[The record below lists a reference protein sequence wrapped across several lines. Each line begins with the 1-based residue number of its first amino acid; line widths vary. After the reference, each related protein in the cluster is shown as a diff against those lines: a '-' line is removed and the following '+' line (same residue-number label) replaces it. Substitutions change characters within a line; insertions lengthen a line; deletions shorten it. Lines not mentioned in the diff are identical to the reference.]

1 MSVLNLIFT
10 YSLRLIKREW
20 RLFVLPFLSLAITA
34 VVLVL
39 ILFLTN
45 SSEKFLDQQ
54 QKFLQGGDV
63 VLETKNSIDTSSLWQ
78 EAGVIPEETSAQLEI
93 NATLSAGIEN
103 LAFFVRVVDDSYPL
117 YGSLTLKNQTYRNLN
132 ENEIY
137 LDQAGLDRLKVS
149 VGDQVILGAQTFTL
163 VDTVVSEPTSLL
175 GGFNFLPK
183 AIISQQGFAKT
194 ELNPAFLNLDYV
206 YAARFA
212 GLTEENNTNIKNAGA
227 KLFPGERLTI
237 AGESRSGLQF
247 GLQLVSDFLIISVLI
262 TAALA
267 AVNVYSS
274 TLYLITVEKK
284 SLAVLLSLGVNK
296 RNLAA
301 ILGLTL
307 AYTVI
312 IASVVGLILGVLLF
326 LALTNLVG
334 TNFNL
339 DLPNP
344 NFWLNAATTVVLIST
359 IAISSFIPAVRK
371 TLSLKPKQILANNE
385 DDPEGKSN
393 NLRSVFII
401 TGATLTPLVFL
412 ASVLL
417 TSLKDGVIAVL
428 IIGGIYIALAIIFTL
443 LLNLIYK
450 KRSHF
455 KFFTKTII
463 SQKKADGLFGII
475 SLTSLFVALTAISTL
490 TLVQVS
496 LGQYL
501 TEELNQT
508 IPTTYIIDVQ
518 PSQKDALIQ
527 QFPEVELYANV
538 RARIVSIDNVS
549 VQEMINAEADE
560 GSREL
565 TREFNLTSRNELLSS
580 ETIAAGVWSAGKVGE
595 VSVDIEYADRV
606 GINLGSKIIFLIQG
620 FEVITTVT
628 SLRETDSRSGLP
640 FFYFVLSPEDLEL
653 FPGVFFGYAYYE
665 KETRSELG
673 QYIGQN
679 IPNVSFIETENL
691 GAQLTILI
699 STLMT
704 LVFFVTLP
712 PLVIA
717 TLLIAT
723 LVVSSYQSRRRDSA
737 KLRALG
743 AKRSSVLIQYL
754 VETIS
759 LTLIAAVLAYA
770 VSLGI
775 TYIINYSFLELNSIA
790 LFDLKLIFSFVT
802 IIFLVGLIGYY
813 LFKSDKAPIRELL
826 SYDQDR

>member
-1 MSVLNLIFT
+1 MSVLNLIIT

-20 RLFVLPFLSLAITA
+20 QLFVLPFLSLAITA

-45 SSEKFLDQQ
+45 SSANFLDQQ

-63 VLETKNSIDTSSLWQ
+63 VLETKNPIDISSLWQ
-78 EAGVIPEETSAQLEI
+78 QANVFPEETSSQLEV
-93 NATLSAGIEN
+93 NATLSAETEN
-103 LAFFVRVVDDSYPL
+103 VTFFVRVVDDNYPL
-117 YGSLTLKNQTYRNLN
+117 YGSLTLKKQPYRSL
-132 ENEIY
+132 EDNEIY
-137 LDQAGLDRLKVS
+137 LDQSGLDRLKVS
-149 VGDQVILGAQTFTL
+149 VGDEVILGAQKFTL
-163 VDTVVSEPTSLL
+163 VDVVLSEPTSLL

-183 AIISQQGFAKT
+183 AIISQEGFTKT
-194 ELNPAFLNLDYV
+194 ELNPAFLNLDYI
-206 YAARFA
+206 YAARFDSLS
-212 GLTEENNTNIKNAGA
+212 GENTNNLKDAGTE
-227 KLFPGERLTI
+227 LFPGSRVTI

-301 ILGLTL
+301 ILGLSL
-307 AYTVI
+307 AYTVL
-312 IASVVGLILGVLLF
+312 IASVIGLILGILLF
-326 LALTNLVG
+326 FALTSLIS

-385 DDPEGKSN
+385 DDAEGKN
-393 NLRSVFII
+393 NNFRSVFVI
-401 TGATLTPLVFL
+401 TGATLIPLVFL

-417 TSLKDGVIAVL
+417 TSLKDGLIAVL
-428 IIGGIYIALAIIFTL
+428 IIGGIYITLAIVFSL
-443 LLNLIYK
+443 LLNLIYS
-450 KRSHF
+450 KRDYF

-496 LGQYL
+496 LGKYL
-501 TEELNQT
+501 TEDLNQS

-518 PSQKDALIQ
+518 PSQKDDLLEK
-527 QFPEVELYANV
+527 FPEVELYANV

-549 VQEMINAEADE
+549 VEDMVSSETDTE
-560 GSREL
+560 RREL
-565 TREFNLTSRNELLSS
+565 TREFNLTSRNDLLES
-580 ETIAAGVWSAGKVGE
+580 ETIAEGVWSDGRAGE
-595 VSVDIEYADRV
+595 VSVDIEFADRM
-606 GINLGSKIIFLIQG
+606 GIGLGSKIIFLIQG
-620 FEVITTVT
+620 FEVDTTVT

-640 FFYFVLSPEDLEL
+640 FFFFVLSPEDLQL

-691 GAQLTILI
+691 GAQLTVLI

-723 LVVSSYQSRRRDSA
+723 LVVSSYESRRRDSA

-743 AKRSSVLIQYL
+743 ATRSRVMIQYL

-759 LTLIAAVLAYA
+759 LTLIAAVLAYG

-775 TYIINYSFLELNSIA
+775 TYIINYNFLELNAIA
-790 LFDLKLIFSFVT
+790 LFDLELIFSFVT
-802 IIFLVGLIGYY
+802 IILLVGLIGYY